1 MILIAQQ
8 LIGFNCLI
16 LLRIVHSSQESNWGI
31 FLRIWSHFAEP
42 GNWIIIE
49 FINLR
54 IRFLRFLD
62 IFFKYSHKLGRI
74 SANMVK
80 NCREEIRKFLI
91 KSILAIIHPSHCD
104 HLFEHL
110 IWLFLFF
117 LSQLIIRQYLIFY
130 CFFLLLNAWFLL
142 LLLLLRLVD
151 LLRCSL
157 PLRLWTG
164 CLLKRL

>member
-16 LLRIVHSSQESNWGI
+16 LVRIVHSSQESNWGI
-31 FLRIWSHFAEP
+31 FLRIWSHFTKP

-54 IRFLRFLD
+54 IRFLRFLN
-62 IFFKYSHKLGRI
+62 IFFKYSHKLSRI
-74 SANMVK
+74 CANMVK

-91 KSILAIIHPSHCD
+91 KSILVIIHPGYCNHP
-104 HLFEHL
+104 FKHL
-110 IWLFLFF
+110 IWLLLFF
-117 LSQLIIRQYLIFY
+117 WSQFIIRQNLIFY
-130 CFFLLLNAWFLL
+130 RLFLFLNIRFLL
-142 LLLLLRLVD
+142 LLLLLRLVG
-151 LLRCSL
+151 LLGCSL

-164 CLLKRL
+164 CLLQRL

>member
-16 LLRIVHSSQESNWGI
+16 LVRIVHSSQESNWSI
-31 FLRIWSHFAEP
+31 FLRIWSHFTEP
-42 GNWIIIE
+42 GNCIIIE

-62 IFFKYSHKLGRI
+62 IFFEYSHKLSRI

-80 NCREEIRKFLI
+80 NCRKEIRKFLI
-91 KSILAIIHPSHCD
+91 KSIFVIIHPGCSNHP
-104 HLFEHL
+104 FKHL
-110 IWLFLFF
+110 IWLLLFF
-117 LSQLIIRQYLIFY
+117 LSQFIVRQNLVFY
-130 CFFLLLNAWFLL
+130 RLFLFLNAWFLL

-151 LLRCSL
+151 LLGCSL
-157 PLRLWTG
+157 LLRLWTG
-164 CLLKRL
+164 CLL